1 MTTRPPKKPRASL
14 VLCLYVA
21 GESPNSVLAKA
32 NLRLALAHLPK
43 ESVTLEICDVLS
55 DPDRAARDGVLVTPT
70 LIKSFPE
77 PQQRLIGNLRNSA
90 SLAQLGLA
98 EVPGD

>member
-1 MTTRPPKKPRASL
+1 MTRRPAKKPRAAL

-21 GESPNSVLAKA
+21 GESPNSVLAKT

-43 ESVTLEICDVLS
+43 QSVTLEIRDVLS
-55 DPDRAARDGVLVTPT
+55 DPDRASQDGVLVTPT
-70 LIKSFPE
+70 LIKRFPE

-90 SLAQLGLA
+90 LLAQLALA
-98 EVPGD
+98 GVPSD